1 MPLTL
6 GNHTERILSEELT
19 AAAMSLHEVIRGMSV
34 PPKDCGHVSLEDAKA
49 FVPLQLQ
56 IFLVLLF
63 TGDTAENVTRAEYD
77 QRDVINASS
86 DMPEPKARRLALN
99 IGQDIVQV

>member
-1 MPLTL
+1 
-6 GNHTERILSEELT
+6 
-19 AAAMSLHEVIRGMSV
+19 MSLREVIRGMSV

-99 IGQDIVQV
+99 IGQDIVQVRDINLCMNPLPEHIVFNWC